1 MTTSNMHGFY
11 TNVVDAIEPRQY
23 TATNYLQN
31 QLIFLKRLSNELDSE
46 TKAGAMVDMQIPNL
60 EMAIEELSV

>member
-23 TATNYLQN
+23 PATNYLQN